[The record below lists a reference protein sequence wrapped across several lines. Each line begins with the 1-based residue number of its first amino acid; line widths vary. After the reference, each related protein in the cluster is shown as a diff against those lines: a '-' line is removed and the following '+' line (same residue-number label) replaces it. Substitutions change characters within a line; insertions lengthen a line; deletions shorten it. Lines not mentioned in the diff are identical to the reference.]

1 MRAGRPMGEPSELR
15 WGNDDKRL
23 PQSPIRW
30 IGNFQQRYLVDNLV
44 GYLVGQS
51 IGSRFPELII

>member
-1 MRAGRPMGEPSELR
+1 MM
-15 WGNDDKRL
+15 KRL